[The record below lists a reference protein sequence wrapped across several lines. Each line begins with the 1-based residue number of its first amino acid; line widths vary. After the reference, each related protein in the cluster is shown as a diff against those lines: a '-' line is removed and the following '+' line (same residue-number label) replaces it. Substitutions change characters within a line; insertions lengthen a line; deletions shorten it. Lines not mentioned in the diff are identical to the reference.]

1 MRPLTNQNAT
11 SLEEAVALAQQ
22 AIQQG
27 RSVSFAGGGTDLLQ
41 LMKDRIVN
49 RPGSETSDVLVNLKT
64 IEGLDQI
71 DSSGE
76 GLNIGG
82 LTTLDTVIGDPMIRE
97 RYTAIG
103 EAAESVGSP
112 QIRNAGTVAG
122 NVVQRPWCWY
132 YRNGFDCYKAGG
144 TGGCYSIG
152 GENQLHAILGG
163 GPSYI
168 VHPSDVAPTL
178 VAFGAQFRV
187 VGPSGERS
195 VPASDF
201 FVLPSDDVEHENV
214 LADNEILAS
223 IDLPAPPADVRSTYR
238 KIMDRDTWTHAISS
252 VCVGLRMDGDVCRGA
267 RIVLGGVAPI
277 PWRVEAAEQLLV
289 DQRVTPE
296 LAGRVGAAAVAGAR
310 PLLKNAYKVPLTQ
323 KLVGRTV
330 LELAESA

>member
-168 VHPSDVAPTL
+168 CLLYTSPSP
-178 VAFGAQFRV
+178 
-187 VGPSGERS
+187 
-195 VPASDF
+195 
-201 FVLPSDDVEHENV
+201 
-214 LADNEILAS
+214 
-223 IDLPAPPADVRSTYR
+223 
-238 KIMDRDTWTHAISS
+238 RD
-252 VCVGLRMDGDVCRGA
+252 
-267 RIVLGGVAPI
+267 
-277 PWRVEAAEQLLV
+277 
-289 DQRVTPE
+289 
-296 LAGRVGAAAVAGAR
+296 
-310 PLLKNAYKVPLTQ
+310 
-323 KLVGRTV
+323 
-330 LELAESA
+330 